1 MIYGVFCYL
10 KSVYIVQ
17 FVDSAYS
24 IFYIL
29 SWFQRLFI
37 FYFQGTHHS
46 TSENTESK
54 SLDGELSF
62 KKI

>member
-10 KSVYIVQ
+10 KYVDR

-24 IFYIL
+24 IFLYLVVI
-29 SWFQRLFI
+29 SVLFI